1 MYSLFNLISRMF
13 HVWDIPYM
21 AFLTGGIY
29 TRSAQ
34 IEFNTLNAINAL
46 HETCIS
52 YHNICNTWHV
62 KDHNY
67 YLLFHIRIYH
77 CYSLIKCYSFINTF
91 VSHRPRDNAGKY
103 TRCRPIFRSG
113 NSSTRDRFAMPRG
126 RIVFASYLKKKGGG

>member
-1 MYSLFNLISRMF
+1 MK
-13 HVWDIPYM
+13 HVSHII
-21 AFLTGGIY
+21 TV
-29 TRSAQ
+29 
-34 IEFNTLNAINAL
+34 
-46 HETCIS
+46 
-52 YHNICNTWHV
+52 CNTWHV

-126 RIVFASYLKKKGGG
+126 RIVFASYLKKKGEGKGGREKSTIYIGQFRSRRAARTKLSEKYRRVNNTLIS